1 MSLSDMAS
9 RTNLTVEEVLAE
21 IEQIVQAGT
30 KVNIDHCIEESMDE
44 DCVEEL
50 FDFFSE
56 SEDESIEGAIAE
68 FDDSY
73 SEEELRLVRIK
84 FLSDIAN

>member
-1 MSLSDMAS
+1 M
-9 RTNLTVEEVLAE
+9 
-21 IEQIVQAGT
+21 
-30 KVNIDHCIEESMDE
+30 NIDHCIEESMDD

-56 SEDESIEGAIAE
+56 SDDESIEGAITE

>member
-1 MSLSDMAS
+1 
-9 RTNLTVEEVLAE
+9 
-21 IEQIVQAGT
+21 
-30 KVNIDHCIEESMDE
+30 MDE

-73 SEEELRLVRIK
+73 SGRVEVCENKVPERYRNQVASNSSLL
-84 FLSDIAN
+84 ANCVEGH